1 MQQTNNRFVKVY
13 NNISE
18 FSPVPDATVT
28 IGTFDGVHKGHNKIL
43 NRLKEAAREMNGES
57 VLLTFYP
64 HPRMVLQP
72 DVRVEMLNSQREKI
86 KLLREAG
93 IQHLIIHPFTIDFS
107 RTESATF
114 VRDILVNQIKTKKL
128 VIGYDHHFG
137 KNREGSFEYL
147 RELAHVYEF
156 EVEEISALDI
166 DDVNVS
172 STKIRRALK
181 AGKPKQAGEYLGY
194 NYEVTGKVVEGK
206 KLGRTLGFPTANI
219 KPEADEKLIPANG
232 VYAIKAHVNNQT
244 RYGMLNIGEKPTVS
258 NAHEITIE
266 AHLFDFNEDLYG
278 RDLTLS
284 FLKRVR
290 DEIKF
295 ESPEQLAQ
303 QLKADHEAVK
313 AMLNL

>member
-1 MQQTNNRFVKVY
+1 MKVY

-18 FSPVPDATVT
+18 FNPVPGATVT
-28 IGTFDGVHKGHNKIL
+28 IGTFDGVHKGHKKIL
-43 NRLKEAAREMNGES
+43 NRLKEAAKEMNGES
-57 VLLTFYP
+57 VLLTFFP

-86 KLLREAG
+86 DLLRKAG
-93 IQHLIIHPFTIDFS
+93 IQHLIIHPFTVDFS

-181 AGKPKQAGEYLGY
+181 NGHPEKAGEYLGY
-194 NYEVTGKVVEGK
+194 PYTLTGTVVKGK
-206 KLGRTLGFPTANI
+206 KLGRTIGFPTANI
-219 KPEADEKLIPANG
+219 KPEADEKLIPCNG
-232 VYAIKAHVNNQT
+232 VYAVKAQINDRQIN
-244 RYGMLNIGEKPTVS
+244 GMLNIGEKPTVS
-258 NAHEITIE
+258 NSHETTIE
-266 AHLFDFNEDLYG
+266 VHLFDFN
-278 RDLTLS
+278 RDIYSQTVTLT
-284 FLKRVR
+284 FLKHVR
-290 DEIKF
+290 EEIKF
-295 ESPEQLAQ
+295 ESPQKLVQ
-303 QLKADHEAVK
+303 QLQKDKAAIQNILK
-313 AMLNL
+313 A